1 MDITTRE
8 TITEVRT
15 ELMNS
20 GIIDYPEMTDSL
32 QSQIIEYAWKNEVS
46 IDAAYEA
53 LTKEAEIVVENK
65 TRLTKK
71 FVITQIKKTLKDP
84 FLFNRFLPGAVL
96 HAWLNT
102 HEMEFSSSDDE
113 NRLIR
118 NLKNWGY
125 ITRNGEFYVLTREG
139 YNSI

>member
-1 MDITTRE
+1 MNITTRE
-8 TITEVRT
+8 TITEVRS
-15 ELMNS
+15 ELINS
-20 GIIDYPEMTDSL
+20 GIIDYPEMTEQL

-46 IDAAYEA
+46 IDEAYEA
-53 LTKEAEIVVENK
+53 LTKEPEIVVENK

-71 FVITQIKKTLKDP
+71 FVITQIKKALKDP
-84 FLFNRFLPGAVL
+84 FLFNRFFPGAVL

-102 HEMEFSSSDDE
+102 QEMEFSSSEDE

>member
-8 TITEVRT
+8 TITEVKT
-15 ELMNS
+15 ELINS
-20 GIIDYPEMTDSL
+20 GIIDYPEMTALL
-32 QSQIIEYAWKNEVS
+32 QSQIIEYAWKNEAS
-46 IDAAYEA
+46 IDEAYTA
-53 LTKEAEIVVENK
+53 LTKEPEIVVENK

-71 FVITQIKKTLKDP
+71 FVITQIKKALKDP
-84 FLFNRFLPGAVL
+84 FLFNRFFPGAVL

-102 HEMEFSSSDDE
+102 QEMEFSSSEDE